1 MTLNGTSDRW
11 AINAD
16 YLIMAD
22 FDGDTQ
28 AEILA
33 DCGTL
38 GVYLWNSGVWTQVSA
53 NNPE

>member
-1 MTLNGTSDRW
+1 
-11 AINAD
+11 
-16 YLIMAD
+16 MARSFFSGD

-33 DCGTL
+33 DFGAL
-38 GVYLWNSGVWTQVSA
+38 GLYKWDSGVWSQVSA